1 MTIPTSISV
10 RWGIAAGAAA
20 ILFALLFVSFN
31 VFGQST
37 HACENGTVVPDP
49 SDNAGLVADCKVLYG
64 LKDTLRGTAPLNWDS
79 TTQIGVLTT
88 GWSGV
93 GIGGTPPR
101 VTGLLFNGTNTHSTG
116 ASLSETLKG
125 TLPPELKNLPA
136 LSLLRIENNSLTGSI
151 PPELGNMSTSTLATL
166 NLAGNSLSG
175 SIPSELGNLTG
186 LRALNLSGNS
196 LTGSIPPELGQLSNL
211 TQLLLNNNS
220 LSGSIPS
227 EIGNL
232 SNLSNLYLQWNSL
245 SGPIPSELG
254 NLPNLV
260 NLWLAHNRLSGEF
273 PRWIKNLSGINRITI
288 QRNLLTGHIP
298 WENPLP
304 AGIARLYIGREDS
317 EVSAG
322 HPETNMWIG
331 CVPPWAREP
340 TRGGTDTEGQVWGE
354 LHLLGAGLPQCLA
367 PPGESIWV
375 MDTVLEPPS
384 PVRGVTGMRSTTTK
398 MTLRATYTIPA
409 EYVTSTSTSGLLQF
423 RSLTPG
429 TPTEQTAGTIT
440 VTVGLP
446 GTTSTPMFAGFDGR
460 SGSPTGVPGVN
471 DLTPSTTIASADFA
485 SGFNCNTVDTTES
498 MGVYTPDADPIAVVC
513 QFMVPDGIWVLDDA
527 PGESPYVIN
536 VDMGTTLVQVAL
548 TLRANG
554 IGNRSV
560 PRAFSAAG
568 LNWAATELVAQA
580 PFTPTPTPTATP
592 TVTPTPTV
600 TATPTVTPTATA
612 TATSTATPTVTPT
625 VTVEPPTLTP
635 VPPTAT
641 PATPAAT
648 PVPPTATPAATPVP
662 PTRTP
667 LTVPS
672 PVPTRTPTPDPGSV
686 SPPPPPPGTVDTPT
700 AQATAQATAPPTA
713 TPTPQ
718 ATRPPSAGS
727 YDIVATRTPTATPP
741 PTMTPTRTPVPTS
754 TATSIPTPVPP
765 DELPRT
771 GGPGISGGLLLM
783 LALAGGL
790 LLAAGSV
797 ILRARAARETP

>member
-1 MTIPTSISV
+1 MSIPTSISV

-31 VFGQST
+31 VFGQT
-37 HACENGTVVPDP
+37 HPCDTTTVV
-49 SDNAGLVADCKVLYG
+49 SDQTNTGLIADCKVLWG

-79 TTQIGVLTT
+79 TTAIT
-88 GWSGV
+88 GWSGAFT
-93 GIGGTPPR
+93 GGTPTR
-101 VTGLLFNGTNTHSTG
+101 VTGLLFVGTNTLAVG
-116 ASLSETLKG
+116 PNLSQPLNG
-125 TLPPELKNLPA
+125 TLPPELENLPS
-136 LSLLRIENNSLTGSI
+136 LSLLRIENNSLTGPI
-151 PPELGNMSTSTLATL
+151 PTEFGNMSTSTLATL
-166 NLAGNSLSG
+166 SLAGNSLTG
-175 SIPSELGNLTG
+175 SIPSELGNLS
-186 LRALNLSGNS
+186 ALTELDLSGNS
-196 LTGSIPPELGQLSNL
+196 LTGSIPPELGNLSNL
-211 TQLLLNNNS
+211 VTLRLNNNS
-220 LSGSIPS
+220 LSGPIPS
-227 EIGNL
+227 ELANISSL
-232 SNLSNLYLQWNSL
+232 ANLYLHWNSL

-260 NLWLAHNRLSGEF
+260 HLWLAHNRLSGEF

-288 QRNLLTGHIP
+288 QRNLLTGPIP

-317 EVSAG
+317 EVRDG
-322 HPETNMWIG
+322 YPETNMWIG
-331 CVPPWAREP
+331 CVPPWARGRTVSDP
-340 TRGGTDTEGQVWGE
+340 AGQDTEGPVWGE
-354 LHLLGAGLPQCLA
+354 LHLINEGLPHCGS
-367 PPGESIWV
+367 PPGESIWAL
-375 MDTVLEPPS
+375 DTVLEPPS
-384 PVRGVTGMRSTTTK
+384 PVRGEFGMSSTTTK

-409 EYVTSTSTSGLLQF
+409 EYVTSTTTPGLLQF

-429 TPTEQTAGTIT
+429 APTEQRSGTIT

-460 SGSPTGVPGVN
+460 SGSPTGVPDPS

-485 SGFNCNTVDTTES
+485 SGFSCTTVDTTES

-513 QFMVPDGIWVLDDA
+513 QFMVPEGIWVLDDA

-548 TLRANG
+548 TLRASG
-554 IGNRSV
+554 VSPNRSV
-560 PRAFSAAG
+560 PRAFSSAG
-568 LNWAATELVAQA
+568 LNWAATDLVAQA

-592 TVTPTPTV
+592 TVTPTPT
-600 TATPTVTPTATA
+600 ATPTVTPTATPTA

-625 VTVEPPTLTP
+625 VTVEPPT
-635 VPPTAT
+635 AT
-641 PATPAAT
+641 PA
-648 PVPPTATPAATPVP
+648 PPTSTPTPTSGESP
-662 PTRTP
+662 TPSPGTDPTPTRTP

-686 SPPPPPPGTVDTPT
+686 SPPPPPSPPGTVDTPT

>member
-1 MTIPTSISV
+1 MSIPTSISV

-20 ILFALLFVSFN
+20 ILFAILFVSFN
-31 VFGQST
+31 VFGQT
-37 HACENGTVVPDP
+37 HPCDTTAVVPDQT
-49 SDNAGLVADCKVLYG
+49 NTGLIADCKVLWG
-64 LKDTLRGTAPLNWDS
+64 LKDTLRGTAPLNWNE
-79 TTQIGVLTT
+79 TTAIT
-88 GWSGV
+88 GWSGAFTF
-93 GIGGTPPR
+93 GTPAR
-101 VTGLLFNGTNTHSTG
+101 VTGLTFNGTNTLTVG
-116 ASLSETLKG
+116 PNLSQPLNG
-125 TLPPELKNLPA
+125 TLPKELENMSA
-136 LSLLRIENNSLTGSI
+136 LTVLRINDNSLTGSI

-166 NLAGNSLSG
+166 NLAGNSLEG
-175 SIPSELGNLTG
+175 SIPSELANLSG
-186 LRALNLSGNS
+186 LTQMNLSGNS

-211 TQLLLNNNS
+211 VTLRLNNNN
-220 LSGSIPS
+220 LSGPIPS
-227 EIGNL
+227 ELANISSL
-232 SNLSNLYLQWNSL
+232 SHLYLQWNSL

-254 NLPNLV
+254 NLSNLV
-260 NLWLAHNRLSGEF
+260 HLWLAHNRLSGEF
-273 PRWIKNLSGINRITI
+273 PRWIKNLTPGTINRITI

-304 AGIARLYIGREDS
+304 AGIGRLYIGRDDS
-317 EVSAG
+317 ELAY
-322 HPETNMWIG
+322 PETNMWIG
-331 CVPPWAREP
+331 CVPPWARGQTSLDP
-340 TRGGTDTEGQVWGE
+340 AGQDTDGQVWGE
-354 LHLLGAGLPQCLA
+354 LHLINEGLPHCSA
-367 PPGESIWV
+367 PPGESVWV

-384 PVRGVTGMRSTTTK
+384 PVRGEFGMSSTTTK

-513 QFMVPDGIWVLDDA
+513 QFMVPEGIWVLDDA
-527 PGESPYVIN
+527 PGESPYVIT

-568 LNWAATELVAQA
+568 LNWAATDLVAQA

-600 TATPTVTPTATA
+600 TATPTVTPTVTPTA

-625 VTVEPPTLTP
+625 VTVEPPT
-635 VPPTAT
+635 AT
-641 PATPAAT
+641 PA
-648 PVPPTATPAATPVP
+648 PPTSTPTPTSGESP
-662 PTRTP
+662 TPSPGTDPTPTRTP

-672 PVPTRTPTPDPGSV
+672 PVPTRTPTPDPGSG
-686 SPPPPPPGTVDTPT
+686 SPPPPPSPPGTVDTPT

-713 TPTPQ
+713 TPTAQ

>member
-1 MTIPTSISV
+1 MSIPTSISV

-31 VFGQST
+31 VFGQT
-37 HACENGTVVPDP
+37 HPCDTTTVV
-49 SDNAGLVADCKVLYG
+49 SDQTNTGLIADCKVLWG
-64 LKDTLRGTAPLNWDS
+64 LKDTLRGDATLNWDS
-79 TTQIGVLTT
+79 TTAIT
-88 GWSGV
+88 GWSGAFT
-93 GIGGTPPR
+93 GGTPTR
-101 VTGLLFNGTNTHSTG
+101 VTGLLFVGTNTLAVG
-116 ASLSETLKG
+116 PNLSQPLNG
-125 TLPPELKNLPA
+125 TLPPELENLPS
-136 LSLLRIENNSLTGSI
+136 LSLLRIENNSLTGPI
-151 PPELGNMSTSTLATL
+151 PTEFGNMSTSTLATL
-166 NLAGNSLSG
+166 SLAGNSLTG
-175 SIPSELGNLTG
+175 SIPSELGNLS
-186 LRALNLSGNS
+186 ALTELDLSGNS

-211 TQLLLNNNS
+211 VTLRLNNNS
-220 LSGSIPS
+220 LSGPIPS
-227 EIGNL
+227 DLANISSL
-232 SNLSNLYLQWNSL
+232 ANLYLHWNSL

-260 NLWLAHNRLSGEF
+260 HLWLAHNRLSGEF

-288 QRNLLTGHIP
+288 QRNLLTGPIP

-317 EVSAG
+317 EVRDG
-322 HPETNMWIG
+322 YPETNMWIG
-331 CVPPWAREP
+331 CVPPWARGRTVSDP
-340 TRGGTDTEGQVWGE
+340 AGQDTEGQVWGE
-354 LHLLGAGLPQCLA
+354 LHLINEGLPHCGS

-384 PVRGVTGMRSTTTK
+384 PVRGEFGMSSTTTK

-409 EYVTSTSTSGLLQF
+409 EYVTSTTTPGLLQF

-429 TPTEQTAGTIT
+429 PPDAQTAGTIT

-446 GTTSTPMFAGFDGR
+446 GTTSTPMFAGFDNR
-460 SGSPTGVPGVN
+460 VSGTGVPDPS
-471 DLTPSTTIASADFA
+471 DLTPSTTIASSDFA
-485 SGFNCNTVDTTES
+485 SGFNCNTVSSTETTVTTGGMQE
-498 MGVYTPDADPIAVVC
+498 TRHIPPDPIAVVC

-536 VDMGTTLVQVAL
+536 VDVGTTGVQTAL

-554 IGNRSV
+554 IS
-560 PRAFSAAG
+560 PRYVIRAVSSTG
-568 LNWAATELVAQA
+568 MNWADTELVAQA

-592 TVTPTPTV
+592 TVTPTVTPTHTP
-600 TATPTVTPTATA
+600 TATPTVTPTATV
-612 TATSTATPTVTPT
+612 TLTPT
-625 VTVEPPTLTP
+625 VTVEPPT
-635 VPPTAT
+635 AT
-641 PATPAAT
+641 
-648 PVPPTATPAATPVP
+648 PTATPAAPTSTPTP
-662 PTRTP
+662 TSGESPTPSPGTDPIPTRTP
-667 LTVPS
+667 FTVSS
-672 PVPTRTPTPDPGSV
+672 PVPTRTPTPDPGSGTP
-686 SPPPPPPGTVDTPT
+686 SPPPPGTVDTPT
-700 AQATAQATAPPTA
+700 ATAQATAPPTA

-718 ATRPPSAGS
+718 ATRPPAAGS

>member
-1 MTIPTSISV
+1 MSIPTSISV

-31 VFGQST
+31 VFGQT
-37 HACENGTVVPDP
+37 NPCDTTDVV
-49 SDNAGLVADCKVLYG
+49 SDQGNAGLIADCKVLYG
-64 LKDTLRGTAPLNWDS
+64 LKDTLRGDAPLNWDS
-79 TTQIGVLTT
+79 TTAIGGPT

-93 GIGGTPPR
+93 FTGGTPAR
-101 VTGLLFNGTNTHSTG
+101 VTGLFFVGTNTFSTG
-116 ASLSETLKG
+116 ASLTQTLNG
-125 TLPPELKNLPA
+125 TLPPELQNLPA

-151 PPELGNMSTSTLATL
+151 PEELGNMSTIFEFGDMSTSTFATL

-186 LRALNLSGNS
+186 LTTLNLNNNS

-211 TQLLLNNNS
+211 ATLSLNNNS
-220 LSGSIPS
+220 LSGPIPS
-227 EIGNL
+227 ELGNL
-232 SNLSNLYLQWNSL
+232 SSLSNLYLQWNSL
-245 SGPIPSELG
+245 SGPIPDLG
-254 NLPNLV
+254 NLPNLT

-273 PRWIKNLSGINRITI
+273 PRWIKNLPMINRITI

-298 WENPLP
+298 LENPLP
-304 AGIARLYIGREDS
+304 AGIARLYIGRDDS
-317 EVSAG
+317 ELA

-331 CVPPWAREP
+331 CVPLWARGP
-340 TRGGTDTEGQVWGE
+340 TVLDPPGQDTDGQVWGE
-354 LHLLGAGLPQCLA
+354 LHLISAGLPRCLT
-367 PPGESIWV
+367 PPGESRWAL
-375 MDTVLEPPS
+375 DTVLEPPS
-384 PVRGVTGMRSTTTK
+384 PVRGVTGMSSTSTK

-409 EYVTSTSTSGLLQF
+409 EYVTSTTTPGLLQF
-423 RSLTPG
+423 RSLTSGP
-429 TPTEQTAGTIT
+429 PDAQTAGTIT

-446 GTTSTPMFAGFDGR
+446 GTTSTPMFAGFDNR
-460 SGSPTGVPGVN
+460 VSGTGVPDPS
-471 DLTPSTTIASADFA
+471 DLTPSTTIASSDFA

-513 QFMVPDGIWVLDDA
+513 QFMVPEGIWVLDDA

-536 VDMGTTLVQVAL
+536 VDMGTTAVQVTL

-554 IGNRSV
+554 INNRYV
-560 PRAFSAAG
+560 PRAFASDA
-568 LNWAATELVAQA
+568 LNWADTELEAQA
-580 PFTPTPTPTATP
+580 PFTPTPTVTP
-592 TVTPTPTV
+592 THTPVPPTSTPTPTV
-600 TATPTVTPTATA
+600 TLTPTA
-612 TATSTATPTVTPT
+612 
-625 VTVEPPTLTP
+625 TVEPPTSTP
-635 VPPTAT
+635 APPTSTPTATSAPPTAT
-641 PATPAAT
+641 P
-648 PVPPTATPAATPVP
+648 
-662 PTRTP
+662 TRTP
-667 LTVPS
+667 F
-672 PVPTRTPTPDPGSV
+672 SV
-686 SPPPPPPGTVDTPT
+686 PPPPPPSGPPGTVDTPT
-700 AQATAQATAPPTA
+700 ATPQATAQAGTPQATAQAGTPQATAQAGTPQATAPPTG

-727 YDIVATRTPTATPP
+727 YDIVATRTPTPTAP

-797 ILRARAARETP
+797 ILRARTARETP